1 MLPLPSN
8 SNLTASPGT
17 SGACFFAAYL
27 AVRANIFKA
36 NKHLRVGYMSSLN
49 DYNWQGLNYEP
60 RRRGGSGRRAIRY
73 LLGQSVLALAF
84 FFGVTG
90 FIGASARYVMT
101 SVMAVEDSWIAVGAP
116 VEQQPGLPVSGTPDV
131 ADKAADDAAQQQVS
145 GAGEMPLFSAPAS
158 GVVVRDVST
167 AGISAGKGVLIQGT
181 LGQTVRAAAPGT
193 VESIT
198 ADGEGLLRISISH
211 EGGYRSCYGGLSA
224 AEVAAGGSVAG
235 GAVIGSS
242 ESGSILFSIY
252 SGTEELDPI
261 EVLFGE

>member
-1 MLPLPSN
+1 
-8 SNLTASPGT
+8 
-17 SGACFFAAYL
+17 
-27 AVRANIFKA
+27 
-36 NKHLRVGYMSSLN
+36 MSSLN

-90 FIGASARYVMT
+90 FIGAENFIGASARYVMT